1 MSPANSRQQRATTRQ
16 SFDSNSDTAG
26 FLIDEN
32 GQEIAITE
40 QMIQQACADL
50 ERQWR
55 PARSQASAAR

>member
-1 MSPANSRQQRATTRQ
+1 MSPAYSRQQRDTTHH
-16 SFDSNSDTAG
+16 SFDSNFETAG

-55 PARSQASAAR
+55 PARSRVSAAR